1 MNRIDRH
8 AGDQRSGFSQLKF
21 RRKLRIMPAA
31 RVGYLLNDL
40 TGFIIQ
46 NSVRALLLSYCCFL
60 LSCGHEQEQLAENQS
75 IINPSLDFQPNILWL
90 VAEDMSGNIPAF
102 GDSTIVTPTLDRL
115 AAEGVCYDHFFTPAP
130 VCAPARSAIIT
141 GMYPNHIGSN
151 HMRTGPWYAG
161 RASEEAIA
169 TYRQYLPKGLIPYE
183 ATPQDDVKMF
193 TEYLRAAGYYTSNNA
208 KEDYQF
214 VRTHVAWDESS
225 RQAHWRNRKPSQ
237 PFFAV
242 FNFGVTHE
250 SRIWAKKEDSL
261 WVTNDLDM
269 PVPPYL
275 PDTEIGQQ
283 DVRRMYSNILEMD
296 AQIGAVLDQLEADG
310 LLDSTIVM
318 WYTDH
323 GGPLP
328 RQKRSL
334 HDSGI
339 KVPLIVRFPNAIGAG
354 SRDARMTSFIDLGPT
369 ALSIAGV
376 TPPDHLDGKAF
387 LGQYLREEEPTH
399 VFAAA
404 DRFDASYEQSRA
416 VRDGQYK
423 YIRHYQP
430 EEPMFLQV
438 AYRDQMDI
446 MQELYRLRD
455 QGQFTELQ
463 KLWFAD
469 SRPEEQ
475 LFDVIADP
483 HEVNDLAQ
491 LPEYKEKLEE
501 LRLVN
506 DQFVSSINDRGLMP
520 EEDLLES
527 IWPSKKQ
534 PVTADPT
541 WSIDADQVSLACV
554 TDGASI
560 GYQIT
565 NDAGEWPT
573 AWQIYVAPFSIQQ
586 EMKIRVIADR
596 IGYRPSKA
604 VDISFY

>member
-1 MNRIDRH
+1 MKKDPGARQGNLFGDLYQPVISRNR
-8 AGDQRSGFSQLKF
+8 L
-21 RRKLRIMPAA
+21 
-31 RVGYLLNDL
+31 
-40 TGFIIQ
+40 IIFV
-46 NSVRALLLSYCCFL
+46 SCCYCL
-60 LSCGHEQEQLAENQS
+60 LSCGHNQEQLVENRPV
-75 IINPSLDFQPNILWL
+75 INPSLDFQPNILWL

-115 AAEGVCYDHFFTPAP
+115 AVEGVCYDHFFTPAP

-161 RASEEAIA
+161 KASDETIA
-169 TYRQYLPKGLIPYE
+169 NYQQYLPEGLIPYE
-183 ATPQDDVKMF
+183 ATPSSEVKMF
-193 TEYLRAAGYYTSNNA
+193 TEYLRTAGYYTTNNA

-225 RQAHWRNRKPSQ
+225 RQAHWRNRKPGQ

-261 WVTNDLDM
+261 WVANDLDV

-275 PDTEIGQQ
+275 PDTKKGQQ
-283 DVRRMYSNILEMD
+283 DLRRMYSNILEMD
-296 AQIGAVLDQLEADG
+296 AQVGEVLDQLELDG

-339 KVPLIVRFPNAIGAG
+339 KVPLMIRFPNAQGGG
-354 SRDARMTSFIDLGPT
+354 SRDTRMTSFIDLGPT
-369 ALSIAGV
+369 VLSIAGV
-376 TPPDHLDGKAF
+376 KPPEYLDGKAF
-387 LGQYLREEEPTH
+387 LGKYMRIEEPTYI
-399 VFAAA
+399 FAAA
-404 DRFDASYEQSRA
+404 DRFDAAYEQSRA
-416 VRDGQYK
+416 VRDEQYK

-430 EEPMFLQV
+430 DESMFLHV

-446 MQELYRLRD
+446 MQELYRLKEHN
-455 QGQFTELQ
+455 QLTPVQE
-463 KLWFAD
+463 LWFAE
-469 SRPEEQ
+469 SRPKEQ

-483 HEVNDLAQ
+483 YEVNDLAQ
-491 LPEYKEKLEE
+491 LPNFQHKLEE
-501 LRLVN
+501 LRSAN
-506 DQFVSSINDRGLMP
+506 DHFVSSIEDRGLIP
-520 EEDLLES
+520 EVDLLES

-534 PVTADPT
+534 PITEDPN
-541 WSIDADQVSLACV
+541 WSLEDDQLAIFSE
-554 TDGASI
+554 TPGASL
-560 GYQIT
+560 GYQVA

-573 AWQIYVAPFSIQQ
+573 AWQVYTTPFPIDRG
-586 EMKIRVIADR
+586 MKIRAKADR
-596 IGYRPSKA
+596 IGYKPSKA
-604 VDISFY
+604 VDISFD